1 MARKTAL
8 RASFVNEMK
17 ETERTMKD
25 RNTTD
30 VEMPVTSEDTGV
42 WGSDIFAE
50 MLRGLGVKYVAL
62 NPGSSFRGLH
72 DSLVNKLGNRDPQ
85 MLLCLHEEHAV
96 AIAHGYAKVTGEP
109 LAVILHSNVGLMH
122 GSMSI
127 FNAWCDRVPMLV
139 YGATGPV
146 DAALRRP
153 WIDWLHTCRDQGA
166 LIRNYVKWDDQPGSM
181 EAALESMLRA
191 DVIARTEPT
200 GPTYVSF
207 DVSIQEKKHA
217 EAPALPD
224 FSRFR
229 PPLPAAPSAEG
240 VAQAAAL
247 LKQAK
252 RPVVLAGRVSRDPAD
267 WARRVALVEALG
279 AEVLTDIRIGAS
291 FPTDHPQHRGKPSFF
306 IDDVSG
312 EVLRQAD
319 VILSLDWLDLA
330 GTLKL
335 AGKLGAKVIQVSLDH
350 QLHNGWGMEHQALPA
365 LDLHLACTPDVA
377 THALADALGIGAG
390 DAPADLPVKPAFDAP
405 AEETPLDI
413 MTLAGALGQGLDGIC
428 ASMVRLPLGWAGE
441 SWHFRHP
448 LDFLGYDGGGGIGS
462 GPGML
467 IGAALALKDSDRL
480 PVAVLGDGDFMMAA
494 SAFWTAAHYGTPF
507 LAVVSNN
514 QSFYNDE
521 VHQERVAVER
531 NRPVENKWIG
541 QRIGDPDIDIA
552 AVARAQGCE
561 GIGPVSTAG
570 ELVEAVRKGI
580 EMVKAGKSV
589 VIDAH
594 VQPGYNPNMVA
605 GLTRSE

>member
-1 MARKTAL
+1 MTEK
-8 RASFVNEMK
+8 RAS
-17 ETERTMKD
+17 
-25 RNTTD
+25 D
-30 VEMPVTSEDTGV
+30 VELPVASQTDEV

-85 MLLCLHEEHAV
+85 MLLCLHEEHAA

-122 GSMSI
+122 GSMAI

-146 DAALRRP
+146 DAAMRRP

-166 LIRNYVKWDDQPGSM
+166 LIRNYVKWDDQPASM
-181 EAALESMLRA
+181 EAAIESMLRA
-191 DVIARTEPT
+191 DVIARTAPT
-200 GPTYVSF
+200 GPTYVNF
-207 DVSIQEKKHA
+207 DVSIQEKYHA
-217 EAPALPD
+217 EAPPLPD
-224 FSRFR
+224 FARYQ
-229 PPLPAAPSAEG
+229 PPLPAEPSAEG
-240 VAQAAAL
+240 VAHAADL
-247 LKQAK
+247 LKNAK

-291 FPTDHPQHRGKPSFF
+291 FPTDHPQHRGKPAFF
-306 IDDVSG
+306 IDDDAG

-319 VILSLDWLDLA
+319 VILSLDWLDPA

-335 AGKLGAKVIQVSLDH
+335 AGGVEAKVIQASLDY

-365 LDLHLACTPDVA
+365 LDIHLACTPDRA
-377 THALADALGIGAG
+377 THAIADALGVGAG
-390 DAPADLPVKPAFDAP
+390 DAPADLPVCPALEAP
-405 AEETPLDI
+405 APDTSLDI
-413 MTLAGALGQGLDGIC
+413 MTLAGALGEGLDGVC

-441 SWHFRHP
+441 AWHFRHP
-448 LDFLGYDGGGGIGS
+448 LDFLGSDGGAGIGS

-494 SAFWTAAHYGTPF
+494 SAFWTAAHYGVPF

-514 QSFYNDE
+514 QSFFNDE
-521 VHQERVAVER
+521 VHQERVAVAR

-552 AVARAQGCE
+552 GIARAQGVE
-561 GIGPVSTAG
+561 GIGPVATAG
-570 ELVEAVRKGI
+570 ELVDAVKKGI
-580 EMVKAGKSV
+580 AMVRQGKSV
-589 VIDAH
+589 VIDAR
-594 VQPGYNPNMVA
+594 VRPGYNPNMVA
-605 GLTRSE
+605 GLTRSD